1 MPVKSVHEIKPCGG
15 EEGEKDGRREDTVR
29 QSEHDTRPQ
38 GRKGVYMT
46 NQSFASENTRKNI
59 PWAEVAKIFHLEH
72 LSQHRTGTPVTGNKK
87 SPEEVS
93 DAEFVASLNRVYNP
107 AEIEAALIAEEEED
121 APDPELSKYY
131 PAPYYVKH
139 NCLGYVKHTKDG
151 EVDVQL
157 CNFVPRISCEILYDD
172 GEEVT
177 REYEITVKDREGN
190 VLPTFRVP
198 AQSFGKLDWVGGNL
212 PARCTLDVTGS
223 VEKHIVHAVK
233 ETAAHADLRH
243 VYAHTGWIRQD
254 GEMHFLLPGSP
265 FFEVELD
272 GKCANYGMICGEEP
286 ADLGWLTGML
296 QLNVVPHDVMLPLM
310 ALKLDELYRS
320 PGYLHMDKLDFLFQ
334 ALVKTSRLET
344 GVIQLD
350 KKPACLF
357 DTVAQAMSG
366 IVYAAEKKKIAVSV
380 DCPENLTFS
389 HDSKWT
395 SEALFNLLDNAV
407 KYTPAGG
414 KIAVSVVLWEMYVE
428 IKVADT
434 GKGISESNQAAIFRR
449 FYREEEVHEQQ
460 GVGIG
465 LYLAREI
472 VTRQG
477 GYIKVVSE
485 PGKGSEFS
493 IMLPTK

>member
-1 MPVKSVHEIKPCGG
+1 MKLNTVSIKRLFISVFIGTTLIMAAITLVIFGLTQQLSVLITGGILILCSLIGLSLLTQIFGKRLSLFTANLCQTLDNMIDGTAEPESTDDSETLLARINHRLSRLYQIMQENQRKVDAERQELQVLVSDISHQVK
-15 EEGEKDGRREDTVR
+15 
-29 QSEHDTRPQ
+29 
-38 GRKGVYMT
+38 
-46 NQSFASENTRKNI
+46 
-59 PWAEVAKIFHLEH
+59 
-72 LSQHRTGTPVTGNKK
+72 TPVSNLKMATDTLLEK
-87 SPEEVS
+87 PMTE
-93 DAEFVASLNRVYNP
+93 AERTDF
-107 AEIEAALIAEEEED
+107 
-121 APDPELSKYY
+121 
-131 PAPYYVKH
+131 
-139 NCLGYVKHTKDG
+139 
-151 EVDVQL
+151 
-157 CNFVPRISCEILYDD
+157 
-172 GEEVT
+172 
-177 REYEITVKDREGN
+177 
-190 VLPTFRVP
+190 
-198 AQSFGKLDWVGGNL
+198 
-212 PARCTLDVTGS
+212 
-223 VEKHIVHAVK
+223 
-233 ETAAHADLRH
+233 
-243 VYAHTGWIRQD
+243 IR
-254 GEMHFLLPGSP
+254 G
-265 FFEVELD
+265 
-272 GKCANYGMICGEEP
+272 I
-286 ADLGWLTGML
+286 
-296 QLNVVPHDVMLPLM
+296 
-310 ALKLDELYRS
+310 RS
-320 PGYLHMDKLDFLFQ
+320 QTDKLDFLFQ

-350 KKPACLF
+350 KKPGRLF

-366 IVYAAEKKKIAVSV
+366 IVYAAEKKEIAVSV
-380 DCPENLTFS
+380 DCPEDLTVF

-428 IKVADT
+428 IKVTDT